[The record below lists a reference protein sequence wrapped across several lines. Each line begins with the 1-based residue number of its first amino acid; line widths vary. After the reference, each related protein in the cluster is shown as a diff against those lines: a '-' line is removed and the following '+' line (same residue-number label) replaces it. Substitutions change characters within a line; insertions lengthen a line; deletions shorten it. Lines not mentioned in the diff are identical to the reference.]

1 VKIKY
6 AGPFPVEVPAL
17 GREVTPGDVVDVKD
31 AAVAD
36 SLLRQGWE
44 PADKAAEAALKKI
57 TNPEPVPAPEPQ
69 EA

>member
-1 VKIKY
+1 MKIRY

-17 GREVTPGDVVDVKD
+17 GRQVEPGGAVDVKD

-44 PADKAAEAALKKI
+44 PADKAAEAAQKKI
-57 TNPEPVPAPEPQ
+57 TNPEPVQAPEPQ